1 MTAKHGKAVGF
12 FGGRMLPVKWIP
24 KAVGRR
30 EVGGEAAAVDQVFV
44 RIEKI
49 GAMGALIGA
58 LEQLATTSALANDGI
73 FSWSVNQTR
82 FRGIERFPMK
92 YVSKLLDYPR
102 VIAIPQV
109 RLTAAAR
116 MLLGRPGSSER
127 ALLLFVLTG
136 TAAGMQ
142 VRQCYGYDGSD
153 NISLITFLVAAI
165 EKAFPGDYQARE
177 ACIRFIAFQSCV
189 AYAAAGAVKLVS
201 PIWRDGSAITG
212 IFRTSVYGD
221 KGLYRLLC
229 LHPAVPRIVAWSVI
243 LGELTFPLVLVAPK
257 PVARGILG
265 MGVLFH
271 LANGRFMGLNRFFW
285 AFTATYPAVA
295 HVSRSLRP

>member
-1 MTAKHGKAVGF
+1 
-12 FGGRMLPVKWIP
+12 MLPVKWIP
-24 KAVGRR
+24 QAVGRP
-30 EVGGEAAAVDQVFV
+30 EGGGEAAAVDRVFV

-58 LEQLATTSALANDGI
+58 LEQLARMSVLGDDGI

-82 FRGIERFPMK
+82 FRGIERFPLK
-92 YVSKLLDYPR
+92 QVSKLLDYPQ
-102 VIAIPQV
+102 VIVIPQV

-116 MLLGRPGSSER
+116 MLSGRPSSKER
-127 ALLLFVLTG
+127 ALLLSALIG

-142 VRQCYGYDGSD
+142 VRQRYGYDGSD
-153 NISLITFLVAAI
+153 NISLVTFLVATV
-165 EKAFPGDYQARE
+165 EKAFPGDRRARE
-177 ACIRFIAFQSCV
+177 ACIRFIAFQACV
-189 AYAAAGAVKLVS
+189 AYVASGAIKLMS
-201 PIWRDGSAITG
+201 PVWRNGSAITG
-212 IFRTSVYGD
+212 ISRTRIYGD
-221 KGLYRLLC
+221 KRLYRLLR
-229 LHPAVPRIVAWSVI
+229 LHPAVPRTVAWGVI
-243 LGELTFPLVLVAPK
+243 LGELTFPLVLVAPR